1 MLRRLESRMSAAV
14 QNNQG
19 LLFRLH
25 SNHVEFVI
33 IGGLCAVLHGI
44 SLVTED
50 LDICCRFSAENLRK
64 LESAVSDLHPV
75 HRLTANRL
83 PLELTDHLCA
93 TLRNL
98 YLRTDLGILDC
109 LGEVKAVG
117 GYDEVLAASVPVQFG
132 FGIVRMLNI
141 DRLIDAKE
149 AVGRDRDI
157 AAVRMLR
164 AIKAENEKNN

>member
-1 MLRRLESRMSAAV
+1 MSAAV

-25 SNHVEFVI
+25 SNQVEFVI

-50 LDICCRFSAENLRK
+50 LDVCCRFSADNLRRI
-64 LESAVSDLHPV
+64 ESAVRDLHPV
-75 HRLTANRL
+75 HRLAANKL

-93 TLRNL
+93 TLKNL

-117 GYDEVLAASVPVQFG
+117 GYDDVLGASVAAEFG
-132 FGIVRMLNI
+132 FGTLRMRNI
-141 DRLIDAKE
+141 DGLIDAKE

-157 AAVRMLR
+157 TAVRMLR
-164 AIKAENEKNN
+164 AIKAENEKKKTD